1 MGIIWNKIAMAVFI
15 VIVLSY
21 LSLLKRHILKLGIKL
36 YYCMC
41 GGCLH
46 TIYICRWNF
55 VGFIFYGL
63 IRMKVSTLIF
73 LICVYFFTNCKIHKI

>member
-36 YYCMC
+36 YYCMY

-46 TIYICRWNF
+46 TLYICRWNF

-73 LICVYFFTNCKIHKI
+73 FDLCIIFYKL

>member
-15 VIVLSY
+15 VVVLSY

-41 GGCLH
+41 GDYLH
-46 TIYICRWNF
+46 TLYINF
-55 VGFIFYGL
+55 VDGNL
-63 IRMKVSTLIF
+63 WVL
-73 LICVYFFTNCKIHKI
+73 FFMD